1 MMGKRGMIA
10 AFLENTRLLQEK
22 FGIEPLLYGS
32 LGLEL
37 RTGEDLGADD
47 IDILVPGAFVR
58 ERWDGFR
65 AVLEE
70 NGYRLIDVHEH
81 EFEKDGMHF
90 AYAQIEGLDEFAGV
104 RVEEIETIDK
114 EGCRFMLLDLRQ
126 YLQVYEASVKDGYR
140 IEVRGKKDAEKIRFI
155 KERLAGGAG
164 D

>member
-1 MMGKRGMIA
+1 MMGKQGMIA

-22 FGIEPLLYGS
+22 FAFAPLLYGS

-58 ERWDGFR
+58 ERWDEFR

-70 NGYRLIDVHEH
+70 DGYRLIDAHEH
-81 EFEKDGMHF
+81 EFEKGGMHF
-90 AYAQIEGLDEFAGV
+90 AYAQIEGLEEFVGV
-104 RVEEIETIDK
+104 WVDEIETIDK
-114 EGCRFMLLDLRQ
+114 EGCRFMLMDLEQ
-126 YLQVYEASVKDGYR
+126 YLKVYEASAKDGYR
-140 IEVRGKKDAEKIRFI
+140 IEVREKKDAEKIRFI
-155 KERLAGGAG
+155 KERLADGAR